1 MPPQIRS
8 CSLAYLY
15 EVGMMVDNDTMYRNR
30 TLWLSEVLLGKG
42 KLEFSPLFLGFYP
55 VNLTLGKDGSY
66 YHLAAVQ
73 VLTVVVTLLVSLVMV
88 VRRIGQWLRYN
99 SAVWG
104 GVTFSK
110 MVLVEWDFYLT
121 EKHSVALKQQI
132 LTNSIRAALDE
143 DKFQRSKVGRTRTQR
158 TKLYTKRVF
167 VSLVVFVAVI
177 LCYYVII
184 VVNEHHQD
192 ISDWIENLGIIRQWN
207 EDISEFIINFVDT
220 LTVCIGLL

>member
-1 MPPQIRS
+1 
-8 CSLAYLY
+8 
-15 EVGMMVDNDTMYRNR
+15 MVDNDTLYRNR

-55 VNLTLGKDGSY
+55 VDLSLGRETPQ

-73 VLTVVVTLLVSLVMV
+73 VLTVLLTLLVSLVMV

-110 MVLVEWDFYLT
+110 MVLAEWDFYLT
-121 EKHSVALKQQI
+121 EKHSVALKHQI

-143 DKFQRSKVGRTRTQR
+143 DKFQRSKVVRTRTQR
-158 TKLYTKRVF
+158 TKVYTKRVLVSF
-167 VSLVVFVAVI
+167 VVLVAVL

-184 VVNEHHQD
+184 VVNDHHQD

-220 LTVCIGLL
+220 FTVCIDFL